1 MGDLRTQILAILRA
15 IWRRRWIIAG
25 IAWGLCLGGWFVVLN
40 MPDRYESRTRIYVD
54 TQTMLAPLLRGLTVA
69 PNLNQQVAFMKRT
82 LLSRPNMLEIIRMTD
97 LDLTVET
104 DAEMDAL
111 IKSVAERISI
121 RSQGRDLFTIA
132 YESEDPKLA
141 QRVVQSLVNI
151 FVENNLGENRSDMEK
166 ARAFLEAQLAV
177 YERQLQEAERRL
189 ADFKAN
195 NLEFGRGA
203 GGYVGKRQAAAAA
216 LERAKAEHQD
226 ALALRDQLR
235 EQIATVPQYLEVDA
249 TPQVIFNSGDAA
261 SSPIVELE
269 RRIKEAERQI
279 VLLLGRYTE
288 AHPDVIA
295 SRRQIEYLHEQLAQ
309 EEERLL
315 AAAEAEAEGED
326 TGGGG
331 AKTKVPNALYEH
343 IKLRLVD
350 AESQVTT
357 RERQLNRAAEDL
369 AYFEKMAT
377 TAPLVEAR
385 LSGLNR
391 DYSVIKSN
399 YEQLLA
405 RRESAKIAQAVD
417 AETDIQFRI
426 VDPPEVPT
434 IPNGPNRPFFM
445 TIVLAAGL
453 GSGIAFAYLL
463 SQMDVSFHN
472 TASLRDT
479 FGLPVLGAVSAIVSS
494 GNRRRQHAGLA
505 GFAVA
510 CVCLLLVFGGLIVFE
525 VPLRQN
531 MSELELTQLI

>member
-15 IWRRRWIIAG
+15 VWRRRWIIAG
-25 IAWGLCLGGWFVVLN
+25 IAWGLCLVGWFVVLN
-40 MPDRYESRTRIYVD
+40 MPDRYQSRTRIYVD

-97 LDLTVET
+97 LDLTVENE
-104 DAEMDAL
+104 AEMDAL
-111 IKSVAERISI
+111 IQSVAERISI

-189 ADFKAN
+189 ADFKAS

-203 GGYVGKRQAAAAA
+203 GGYVGKRQNATAA
-216 LERAKAEHQD
+216 LERAEAEYQD
-226 ALALRDQLR
+226 AIALRDQLR

-249 TPQVIFNSGDAA
+249 APQVIFNNGQAA
-261 SSPIVELE
+261 NSPLAELE
-269 RRIKEAERQI
+269 RRIQDTERQI
-279 VLLLGRYTE
+279 VLLLGRYTD

-295 SRRQIEYLHEQLAQ
+295 ARRQIEYLNQQLAD

-315 AAAEAEAEGED
+315 AAAEGEGDELD
-326 TGGGG
+326 AGG

-357 RERQLNRAAEDL
+357 RERQLKRSREERD
-369 AYFEKMAT
+369 YYEKMAT

-385 LSGLNR
+385 LAGLNR
-391 DYSVIKSN
+391 DYSVIKKN

-434 IPNGPNRPFFM
+434 IPVGPNRPFFM
-445 TIVLAAGL
+445 TVVLAAGL
-453 GSGIAFAYLL
+453 GAGIAFAYLL

-472 TASLRDT
+472 AASLRDT
-479 FGLPVLGAVSAIVSS
+479 FGLPVLGAVSAIVSNS
-494 GNRRRQHAGLA
+494 SRRRQHAGLA

-510 CVCLLLVFGGLIVFE
+510 CTCLLLVFGGLIVFE
-525 VPLRQN
+525 TPVRQN
-531 MSELELTQLI
+531 MFQIEFAQLL